1 MVRSP
6 LFLTRSPSGPV
17 EISIHCSLRHVR
29 FETAWQDS
37 ILDPE
42 RIVGQPDVIELCRR
56 KAIHSTRFARPCP
69 SALCLNI
76 LLRRDGGA
84 GG

>member
-1 MVRSP
+1 VRDEGR
-6 LFLTRSPSGPV
+6 LFSSRLAYVMADPYLWATDIFV
-17 EISIHCSLRHVR
+17 
-29 FETAWQDS
+29 
-37 ILDPE
+37 PE
-42 RIVGQPDVIELCRR
+42 RSERGDPGRVVGQPEVIELCRR

-76 LLRRDGGA
+76 LLRRNGGA